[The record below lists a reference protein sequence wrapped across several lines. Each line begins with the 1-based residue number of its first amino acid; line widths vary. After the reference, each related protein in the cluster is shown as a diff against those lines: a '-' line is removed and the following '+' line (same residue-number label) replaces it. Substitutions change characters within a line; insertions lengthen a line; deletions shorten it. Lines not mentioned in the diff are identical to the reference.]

1 MKEKASRSIKNVK
14 GGWATLISLKVQHFT
29 ATETDRRKWIEK
41 EGSFN
46 MELFQIHNESEEAE
60 HIHKKYHRIKIFDKE
75 WRVISTHF
83 VRRWYRL

>member
-1 MKEKASRSIKNVK
+1 MMGKASVLIKNVK
-14 GGWATLISLKVQHFT
+14 IGWGTSISLKVQHFT
-29 ATETDRRKWIEK
+29 ATETDQRNSIKK
-41 EGSFN
+41 EGSFI